1 MICWSGGSMAS
12 MTSELVIGMVR
23 GRPAIRSRPR
33 TSIVS
38 SRSSGRAVPMAILTS
53 SAVRSPIMR
62 LYFLRT

>member
-1 MICWSGGSMAS
+1 
-12 MTSELVIGMVR
+12 MTSALVSGMVR

-33 TSIVS
+33 TSMCS
-38 SRSSGRAVPMAILTS
+38 SRSSGRAAPIWILTS